1 MAATTLADVVTM
13 LLDDTAYPD
22 AALRDAVFTRIAR
35 DQLMTAATI
44 VRQLVRPTGDTTYYE
59 RLATRHGFI
68 RQFLPALL
76 RTITFSGIAAAQ
88 PILDALD
95 FLRSLEGKRTPSLA
109 TAPRAVITSAWQRLV
124 ITPDDAID
132 RCFYT
137 FCVLE
142 RLQDALHRRD
152 IYVHPGERWGN
163 PRAKL
168 IADAAW
174 STMRPQVCRTLGRD
188 TDGERELTALAT
200 LLDAAYQQ
208 TIGNLPTNPAVTI
221 VAAAGDRSIT
231 LTPLDKLDE
240 PTSLTALQHT
250 ITTMLPHIDLPDA
263 ILDIHALTGFA
274 DAFTHL
280 SENRAR
286 TTDLHLSICAVII
299 AEACNIGLEPVIRAD
314 VPALTR
320 ERLAW
325 VQQNYIRADTLI
337 QANARLVEAQTRITL
352 AQAWGGG
359 EGASAD
365 GLRFVVPVRTLNA
378 GPNSTYFHV
387 ERGVTYDNFASNQF
401 TGFHGIVI
409 PGTVHEG
416 PYLLEGL

>member
-1 MAATTLADVVTM
+1 M

-263 ILDIHALTGFA
+263 ILDIHA
-274 DAFTHL
+274 
-280 SENRAR
+280 
-286 TTDLHLSICAVII
+286 
-299 AEACNIGLEPVIRAD
+299 
-314 VPALTR
+314 
-320 ERLAW
+320 
-325 VQQNYIRADTLI
+325 DTLI